1 MRNIAAKHAADVLHG
16 YGRGVGGYQI
26 QIQIQI
32 EMYANLLKPETL

>member
-26 QIQIQI
+26 QIQI